1 MAGGHDGR
9 TAVAQVSDQESD
21 LTPYRRLLFEAR
33 SSRITVSRNR
43 DRTEFGNNCSMATVA
58 RDRLRARSIGAG
70 AMRRSALYAGLF
82 VLVGMTGCA
91 QTNHPAVSTQA
102 PPTAV
107 PGSAGTILWMRS
119 VAEPSG
125 SAPWRTALLAIAAKT
140 SAADGG
146 EAAPLVEFIV
156 RADDGAILSVVQGND
171 VGLRPGDR
179 VVILYEGSTHLARP
193 G

>member
-1 MAGGHDGR
+1 M
-9 TAVAQVSDQESD
+9 V
-21 LTPYRRLLFEAR
+21 
-33 SSRITVSRNR
+33 
-43 DRTEFGNNCSMATVA
+43 TVA
-58 RDRLRARSIGAG
+58 RDKLRTHSNGAG

-91 QTNHPAVSTQA
+91 PTNQPAVRTQA
-102 PPTAV
+102 PPTSV
-107 PGSAGTILWMRS
+107 PGSAGTIVWMRS

-125 SAPWRTALLAIAAKT
+125 SEGWRTALLAVAAKT
-140 SAADGG
+140 NAADGG